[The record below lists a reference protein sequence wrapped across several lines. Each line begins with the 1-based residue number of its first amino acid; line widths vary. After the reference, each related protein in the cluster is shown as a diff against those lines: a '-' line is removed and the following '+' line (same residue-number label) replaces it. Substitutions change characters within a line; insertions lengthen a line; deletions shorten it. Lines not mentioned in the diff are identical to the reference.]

1 MMSKEFYTR
10 KEVLHLLQIKEGL
23 LFSLEK
29 EEIIC
34 PIEKDELHGELFS
47 SLDLERVRLAKLLV
61 EEMDVN
67 LAGVDIILRMRQDM
81 IELRRQ
87 FDVILEDVAK
97 HLEDLT
103 RKTI

>member
-1 MMSKEFYTR
+1 MINKEFYTR
-10 KEVLHLLQIKEGL
+10 KEILHLLQIEEGL

-29 EEIIC
+29 EEIIH
-34 PIEKDELHGELFS
+34 PIEKDGLAGEFFS
-47 SLDLERVRLAKLLV
+47 SLDLERVRLAKLLI
-61 EEMDVN
+61 EEMEVN

-81 IELRRQ
+81 IQLRRQ

-97 HLEDLT
+97 HLENLS

>member
-29 EEIIC
+29 EEIIR